1 MKILAILLALSL
13 VVGVSVGKKKK
24 YEPMIKDKDY
34 KSIYPIG
41 GPGGHERLFA
51 PPKKSDS
58 FL

>member
-1 MKILAILLALSL
+1 MKILAILSALSL
-13 VVGVSVGKKKK
+13 VVGVGLDKKKK

-34 KSIYPIG
+34 KSIPPIG
-41 GPGGHERLFA
+41 GPGGHKRQFA